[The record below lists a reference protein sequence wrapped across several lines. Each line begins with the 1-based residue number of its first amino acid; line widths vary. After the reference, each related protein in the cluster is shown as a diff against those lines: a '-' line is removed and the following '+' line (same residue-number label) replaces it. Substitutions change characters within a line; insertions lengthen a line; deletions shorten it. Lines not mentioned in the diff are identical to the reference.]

1 MIKFKIHFKRLK
13 HNYLKVI
20 HHPPFSMMLTDLENV
35 VEIGM
40 IGHGRKKG
48 KREDLHRPGEERYG
62 FLEKIREYPIS
73 MFVPRMV
80 SSFLV

>member
-1 MIKFKIHFKRLK
+1 
-13 HNYLKVI
+13 
-20 HHPPFSMMLTDLENV
+20 MMLTDLENV
-35 VEIGM
+35 VEIGI

-48 KREDLHRPGEERYG
+48 KREDLHRLGEERYG

-80 SSFLV
+80 SSFPV

>member
-1 MIKFKIHFKRLK
+1 MIKFKINIKRQKHDNLK
-13 HNYLKVI
+13 MT
-20 HHPPFSMMLTDLENV
+20 HHPSLPMMLTDLESE
-35 VEIGM
+35 VEIGI
-40 IGHGRKKG
+40 IGHGRKTG

-73 MFVPRMV
+73 MFVPRME